1 MSTPSKDRESQKSSN
16 FHPTVADA
24 MDNIG
29 DSAKKNYFSLFPEE
43 LIVSMLDAFI
53 INKPMSGSVGGDGF
67 WVHQTKD
74 SLIVVV
80 FDCMGHGHLASMMT
94 RIYTRA
100 LEKVIVQDKV
110 EVPGEILVQI
120 HEEVRAKFEGKDN
133 LQVGSGADVGIVKI
147 GMAERFMEFAGAK
160 MDLFQVKGGEM
171 ELIKA
176 DRIQIGDLFEYEHK
190 YNTLRLDLEKGGVNN
205 FYLSSDGFKDL
216 LGGEGGK
223 KLSKNGVKSLLEGQF
238 GKPMIEQKKEIQAY
252 LDEWSKY
259 YSPLDDLLIVGFSI

>member
-1 MSTPSKDRESQKSSN
+1 MSTPSEDRESQKSSN

-43 LIVSMLDAFI
+43 LIISMLDAFI
-53 INKPMSGSVGGDGF
+53 INNPMSGSVGGDGF
-67 WVHQTKD
+67 WVHQTAD

-100 LEKVIVQDKV
+100 FDRVIVQ
-110 EVPGEILVQI
+110 EGFEEPGEILMAI
-120 HEEVRAKFEGKDN
+120 HAEVKAKFEGKEN
-133 LQVGSGADVGIVKI
+133 LQIGSGADVGIVKI

-160 MDLFQVKGGEM
+160 MDLFQVKEGEM

-176 DRIQIGDLFEYEHK
+176 DRIQIGDLFEYEHNYK
-190 YNTLRLDLEKGGVNN
+190 TLRIDLEEKKIYN

-216 LGGEGGK
+216 LGGEGGR
-223 KLSKNGVKSLLEGQF
+223 KLGKSGVKTLLEGQF
-238 GKPMIEQKKEIQAY
+238 KKPMIEQKKEIESY
-252 LDEWSKY
+252 LADWSRY

>member
-24 MDNIG
+24 MNNIG

-43 LIVSMLDAFI
+43 LIISMLDAFI
-53 INKPMSGSVGGDGF
+53 INNPMSGSVGGDGF
-67 WVHQTKD
+67 WVHQTMD

-100 LEKVIVQDKV
+100 LDKVVSQDKV
-110 EVPGEILVQI
+110 EEPGEILMQI
-120 HEEVRAKFEGKDN
+120 HAEVKTKFEGKEN

-147 GMAERFMEFAGAK
+147 GMAERYMEFAGAK
-160 MDLFQVKGGEM
+160 MDLFQVKDGEM

-176 DRIQIGDLFEYEHK
+176 DRMQIGDLFDYEHNYK
-190 YNTLRLDLEKGGVNN
+190 TVRLDLVDKGIYN

-216 LGGEGGK
+216 LGGEAGK
-223 KLSKNGVKSLLEGQF
+223 KLGKVGVKTLLEANF
-238 GKPMIEQKKEIQAY
+238 GKPMMEQKKEIEAH
-252 LDEWSKY
+252 LAEWGKY
-259 YSPLDDLLIVGFSI
+259 FSPLDDVLIVGFSV